1 LDHFHSFIVF
11 GSENTY
17 FSKHETK
24 GKRYYY
30 RENEVIRMYIAV
42 LYRKHI
48 SRVQREY
55 LLANNNI
62 PHGYKLCSSPCWAI
76 PLLLWRRVHR
86 KPL

>member
-42 LYRKHI
+42 LYR
-48 SRVQREY
+48 
-55 LLANNNI
+55 
-62 PHGYKLCSSPCWAI
+62 
-76 PLLLWRRVHR
+76 
-86 KPL
+86 